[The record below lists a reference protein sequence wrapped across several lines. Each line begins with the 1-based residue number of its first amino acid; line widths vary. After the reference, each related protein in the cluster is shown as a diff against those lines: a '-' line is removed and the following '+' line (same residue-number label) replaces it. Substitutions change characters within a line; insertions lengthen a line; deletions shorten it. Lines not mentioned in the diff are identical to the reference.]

1 MHDDHDDREVT
12 RSVEVE
18 AGADRVW
25 ELLADPELRGAWLD
39 DDDATERELRVD
51 DVRPG
56 QSLTWTWW
64 HPDDEAGASQVA
76 VVLTELPTGGTHIA
90 VTERLVA
97 GPVVRASAISR
108 ARVGFPTV
116 WDRRL
121 LGLELLLVAAGAL
134 VR

>member
-1 MHDDHDDREVT
+1 MSDDAEVT

-25 ELLADPELRGAWLD
+25 ELLADPEQRGAWLD
-39 DDDATERELRVD
+39 DDEALVREMRVD
-51 DVRPG
+51 EVHLGR
-56 QSLTWTWW
+56 SLTWTWW
-64 HPDDEAGASQVA
+64 HPDDPADVSQVQ
-76 VVLTELPTGGTHIA
+76 VVLTELPAGGTRVA

-97 GPVVRASAISR
+97 TPMVQASVSAS

-134 VR
+134 VA

>member
-1 MHDDHDDREVT
+1 MSDDAEVT

-25 ELLADPELRGAWLD
+25 ELLADPEQRGAWLD
-39 DDDATERELRVD
+39 DDEALAREMRVD
-51 DVRPG
+51 EVRSG
-56 QSLTWTWW
+56 RSMTWTWW
-64 HPDDEAGASQVA
+64 HPDDPADVSQVH
-76 VVLTELPTGGTHIA
+76 VVLTELPAGGTRVA

-97 GPVVRASAISR
+97 TPMVQASAA

-134 VR
+134 VA